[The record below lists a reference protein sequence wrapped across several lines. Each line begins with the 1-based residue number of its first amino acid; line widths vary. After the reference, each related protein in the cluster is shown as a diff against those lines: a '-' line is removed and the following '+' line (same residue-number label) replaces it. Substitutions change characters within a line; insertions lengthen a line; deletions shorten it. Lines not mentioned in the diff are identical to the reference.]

1 MEDGEIESKVSVSV
15 ITSVCM
21 CVQVTM
27 EDSIVTITNG
37 SPAKIVK
44 VCHQCYFTLYCV
56 LQDPECHCSKSTVP
70 PSAGDSSDASDNSKV
85 RSVCLW
91 CL

>member
-15 ITSVCM
+15 ITSVCV

-27 EDSIVTITNG
+27 EDSIVTVTDG

-44 VCHQCYFTLYCV
+44 VCQKCYFIL
-56 LQDPECHCSKSTVP
+56 
-70 PSAGDSSDASDNSKV
+70 
-85 RSVCLW
+85 
-91 CL
+91 